1 MVAVNLRRLK
11 LTSKVKR
18 VESNGSHFVVWAMY
32 RTKGQREQAGEK
44 QTKNKQLSHMFTSCF
59 CLPVLAS
66 INVNELMDNV

>member
-1 MVAVNLRRLK
+1 
-11 LTSKVKR
+11 
-18 VESNGSHFVVWAMY
+18 MY

-59 CLPVLAS
+59 RLPVLSS